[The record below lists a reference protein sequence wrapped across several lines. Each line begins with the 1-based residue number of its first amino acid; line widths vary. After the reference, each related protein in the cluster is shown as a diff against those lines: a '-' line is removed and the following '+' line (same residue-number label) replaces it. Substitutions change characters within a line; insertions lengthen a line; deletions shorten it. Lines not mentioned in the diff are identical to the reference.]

1 MDERRSDSGDA
12 VKTLRGE
19 VNVSRSPL
27 VKGLL
32 VAAGTVSVGLGV
44 LGILLPVVPTTPFL
58 LLAAVC
64 YAHSSERFYV
74 GLLTNRYF
82 GRYIRDWREKRG
94 LTLAMKLWVIFVLA
108 ATMGVSAVFFMPL
121 MSVKIFLGIVGAG
134 VSIYIWRL
142 PTKPRDSVKEDREAI
157 PKPK

>member
-1 MDERRSDSGDA
+1 MDEGRIDPEDV
-12 VKTLRGE
+12 VKALRGE
-19 VNVSRSPL
+19 VRVSRSRL

-32 VAAGTVSVGLGV
+32 LAAGTVSLGLGV

-74 GLLTNRYF
+74 ALLTNRYF

-94 LTLAMKLWVIFVLA
+94 LTLAMKLWIIFVLA
-108 ATMGVSAVFFMPL
+108 ATMGVSAVFFVPL
-121 MSVKIFLGIVGAG
+121 VSVKILLGIVGAG
-134 VSIYIWRL
+134 VTIYIWRL
-142 PTKPRDSVKEDREAI
+142 PTKPRDSVKEDLD
-157 PKPK
+157 

>member
-1 MDERRSDSGDA
+1 MNEDPLEPDRSTTA
-12 VKTLRGE
+12 LRTE
-19 VNVSRSPL
+19 VHVSRSRV

-44 LGILLPVVPTTPFL
+44 LGIFLPIIPTTPFL
-58 LLAAVC
+58 LLGAAC

-82 GRYIRDWREKRG
+82 GRYIRAWREKRG
-94 LTLAMKLWVIFVLA
+94 LTLAMKLWIVFVMA

-121 MSVKIFLGIVGAG
+121 VSVKILLGVVGTG
-134 VSIYIWRL
+134 VSIYVWRL
-142 PTKPRDSVKEDREAI
+142 PTKPRVPVEENDK
-157 PKPK
+157 